1 MRSDAGQRVDRA
13 LTAHRQGLN
22 RGAGTSTVPNNEFN
36 RRVRVSFS
44 ERRPRQWGQRRRSA
58 QYSATRA

>member
-1 MRSDAGQRVDRA
+1 MSSDAGQSTDRA
-13 LTAHRQGLN
+13 AIAHRQGLN

-44 ERRPRQWGQRRRSA
+44 GRRPRQREQRRRSA
-58 QYSATRA
+58 QYSETWA